1 MRGPST
7 LAAWHERPAEAPV
20 SKKLVVPL
28 LMAPASLARERAMTW
43 GAAGTGAEA
52 LFRLVRVLG
61 RQAAREAFREA
72 LSAEAAGA
80 ADRTATP

>member
-1 MRGPST
+1 
-7 LAAWHERPAEAPV
+7 
-20 SKKLVVPL
+20 
-28 LMAPASLARERAMTW
+28 MTW